1 MKILLISH
9 GDFAAGMCS
18 TLQNFFGADNV
29 YSACVTQENGTADL
43 MDKARE
49 YLDQWQGEQVVI
61 CSDLKGGSA
70 NQAALALLERPD
82 TFLISGMNLSLVL
95 QLQMEDHVDADTIH
109 DLMANAKEDMVL
121 VNELLQA
128 QSDDDDE

>member
-9 GDFAAGMCS
+9 GDLAAGMCS

-43 MDKARE
+43 MDKA
-49 YLDQWQGEQVVI
+49 
-61 CSDLKGGSA
+61 
-70 NQAALALLERPD
+70 
-82 TFLISGMNLSLVL
+82 
-95 QLQMEDHVDADTIH
+95 
-109 DLMANAKEDMVL
+109 KEDMVL